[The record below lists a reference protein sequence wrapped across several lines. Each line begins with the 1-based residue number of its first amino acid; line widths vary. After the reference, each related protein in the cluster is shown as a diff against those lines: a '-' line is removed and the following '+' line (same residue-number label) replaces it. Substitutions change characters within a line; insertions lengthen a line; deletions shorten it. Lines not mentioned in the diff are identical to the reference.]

1 MDCFIILA
9 QAAETASTQAEKSIV
24 SVYLDLMWEHI
35 TALGLLEALTFISF
49 GTVCLFYGWRVF
61 KVLVTISFALLGLLI
76 GVWMNRLLV
85 EGNVIWLAIIT
96 TGLFAFLSVSLM
108 RWGVSVLGAA
118 AGGIITG
125 GAWLASGL
133 PEQYIW
139 AGGLVGFIA
148 GFLIS
153 FIIFKAA
160 VMLFTSMG
168 GSALVVVGILAVL
181 YQYMG
186 AGKKLEE
193 LVFQQNWFLPLVLL
207 VPLAAGIILQ
217 NKFIKGA
224 RDWDI

>member
-1 MDCFIILA
+1 MDCVTILA
-9 QAAETASTQAEKSIV
+9 QAVETSGSQAEKGIV
-24 SVYLDLMWEHI
+24 PIDLIWEHI
-35 TALGLLEALTFISF
+35 TSLGLLEALTFISF

-76 GVWMNRLLV
+76 GVWINRLLV

-118 AGGIITG
+118 AGAILTG

-139 AGGLVGFIA
+139 AGGLIGFVA

-160 VMLFTSMG
+160 VMLFTSLG

-186 AGKKLEE
+186 ADQKLED
-193 LVFQQNWFLPLVLL
+193 LVFNQNWFLPVVLL
-207 VPLAAGIILQ
+207 APVAAGIILQ
-217 NKFIKGA
+217 NKLIKGA

>member
-1 MDCFIILA
+1 MDYITILA
-9 QAAETASTQAEKSIV
+9 QAAETASPEAAEKGIV
-24 SVYLDLMWEHI
+24 PINLIWEHI
-35 TALGLLEALTFISF
+35 TTLGLLEALTFISF

-76 GVWMNRLLV
+76 GVWINRLLV
-85 EGNVIWLAIIT
+85 EGNVIWLAIMT
-96 TGLFAFLSVSLM
+96 TAIFAFLSVALM

-148 GFLIS
+148 GFLVS

-160 VMLFTSMG
+160 VMLFTSLG
-168 GSALVVVGILAVL
+168 GSALVVVGILAVM

-186 AGKKLEE
+186 ASQKLEE
-193 LVFQQNWFLPLVLL
+193 LVFNQNWFLPVLLL
-207 VPLAAGIILQ
+207 VPVAVGIVLQ

-224 RDWDI
+224 KDWNI